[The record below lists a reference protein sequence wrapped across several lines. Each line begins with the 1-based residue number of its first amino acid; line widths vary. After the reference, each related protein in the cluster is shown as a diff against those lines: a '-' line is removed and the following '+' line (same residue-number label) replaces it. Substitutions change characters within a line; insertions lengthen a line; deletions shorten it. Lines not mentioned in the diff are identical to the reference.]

1 MRVEYHIT
9 NQKDYDDCKGIHFP
23 EGVDVRCLRTGL
35 RTWVLTLL
43 SRGENYHSA
52 MLIER
57 AEQLLPLALRKEIP
71 IYDEKSLY
79 IGHRL
84 YPLFGRIEQ
93 RLREV
98 IFLLNYESGGEL
110 LSDKNKEL
118 NDWDL
123 NTLLQNLFNWKAYVV
138 REDSAGF
145 RQYSIRYKN
154 EDGLQGATT
163 ATIAS
168 RLPKEFIQPLEQRQQ
183 EFRNKRNDI
192 MHFHTLNISSLQPSL
207 NRLDEYA
214 EKTDELINAMPTI
227 FASSDGFN
235 QSLTLLN
242 SLVAEI
248 PSIIALPATPVTFPH
263 FSEIVNTVSKNNQTI
278 LSNIPEICNIYQGI
292 ANNFS
297 KSIEHTIKTRS
308 LAIFAPAS
316 ETMEQTISIMKKF
329 INTEISKPVQ
339 QLAQIGNL
347 SASIV
352 RAQVETMANNE
363 LAALRESI
371 TKIPRP
377 ETAIPHEMT
386 AQAISKQSQP
396 RNSAKNE
403 KTPKDVEAA
412 DSANDTIRTET
423 TETSHGS
430 IHLPDSGTM

>member
-35 RTWVLTLL
+35 RTWVLTLH
-43 SRGENYHSA
+43 SHGENYHSA

-57 AEQLLPLALRKEIP
+57 AEQLLPLALRKEHP

-98 IFLLNYESGGEL
+98 IFLLNYESSGEL
-110 LSDKNKEL
+110 LSEKNQEL
-118 NDWDL
+118 NNWDL

-138 REDSAGF
+138 REDPAGS
-145 RQYSIRYKN
+145 RQYNIRYKN
-154 EDGLQGATT
+154 EGGLQGATT

-192 MHFHTLNISSLQPSL
+192 MHFHTLSISSLQQSL

-214 EKTDELINAMPTI
+214 GKTDELINAMPTI

-235 QSLTLLN
+235 RSLTLLN
-242 SLVAEI
+242 SLVAAI
-248 PSIIALPATPVTFPH
+248 PSIIAFPTTPAAFPH
-263 FSEIVNTVSKNNQTI
+263 FSEIVNTVSKNNQI
-278 LSNIPEICNIYQGI
+278 MQSNIPAICNIYRGI

-297 KSIEHTIKTRS
+297 KSIEHTIKTCNH
-308 LAIFAPAS
+308 AIFAQAS
-316 ETMEQTISIMKKF
+316 ETMEQMLSIMTKP
-329 INTEISKPVQ
+329 ITTEISKPVQ

-363 LAALRESI
+363 FAALRKSI
-371 TKIPRP
+371 MQIPRP
-377 ETAIPHEMT
+377 ETAIPPEKM
-386 AQAISKQSQP
+386 ARAISEHSQSD
-396 RNSAKNE
+396 N
-403 KTPKDVEAA
+403 
-412 DSANDTIRTET
+412 RTENDIASEFLKVT
-423 TETSHGS
+423 
-430 IHLPDSGTM
+430 DSVDNTKRAENNN

>member
-9 NQKDYDDCKGIHFP
+9 NQKYYDDCKDIHFP
-23 EGVDVRCLRTGL
+23 EGIDVQCQRTGL
-35 RTWVLTLL
+35 RTWVLTLH
-43 SRGENYHSA
+43 SHGENYHSA

-57 AEQLLPLALRKEIP
+57 AEQLLPLALRKEAP

-98 IFLLNYESGGEL
+98 IFLLNCESGGEL
-110 LSDKNKEL
+110 LSEKNQEL
-118 NDWDL
+118 NDWGL

-145 RQYSIRYKN
+145 RHYNIRYKN
-154 EDGLQGATT
+154 EGGLQGATT
-163 ATIAS
+163 ATIAD
-168 RLPKEFIQPLEQRQQ
+168 RLPTEYIQPLEQRQQ
-183 EFRNKRNDI
+183 EFRHKRNDT
-192 MHFHTLNISSLQPSL
+192 MHFHTLSISSLQPTL

-214 EKTDELINAMPTI
+214 DKTDELVSAMPKI

-248 PSIIALPATPVTFPH
+248 PSIITFPTTPVTFPG
-263 FSEIVNTVSKNNQTI
+263 FSEIVNTVSKNNQNI
-278 LSNIPEICNIYQGI
+278 LSNIPAICNIYQGI

-297 KSIEHTIKTRS
+297 KSIERTIKTCS
-308 LAIFAPAS
+308 LAIFATAS
-316 ETMEQTISIMKKF
+316 ETMEQTISIMTKPIK
-329 INTEISKPVQ
+329 TEISKPIQ

-377 ETAIPHEMT
+377 ETAIPLEMT
-386 AQAISKQSQP
+386 ARAISKQSQP

-403 KTPKDVEAA
+403 KTPRDIEAA
-412 DSANDTIRTET
+412 DSTNDAMQTKNN
-423 TETSHGS
+423 
-430 IHLPDSGTM
+430 

>member
-9 NQKDYDDCKGIHFP
+9 NQKDYGDCKSIHFP
-23 EGVDVRCLRTGL
+23 EGVDIQCPRTGL
-35 RTWVLTLL
+35 HTWMLTLH
-43 SRGENYHSA
+43 SHGENYHSA

-57 AEQLLPLALRKEIP
+57 AEQLLPLALRKETP

-110 LSDKNKEL
+110 LSEKNEEL
-118 NDWDL
+118 NDWGL

-145 RQYSIRYKN
+145 RHYNIRYKN
-154 EDGLQGATT
+154 EGGLQGATT
-163 ATIAS
+163 ATIAD
-168 RLPKEFIQPLEQRQQ
+168 RLPTKYIQPLEQRQQ
-183 EFRNKRNDI
+183 EFRHKRNDT
-192 MHFHTLNISSLQPSL
+192 MHFHTLSISSLQPTL

-214 EKTDELINAMPTI
+214 DKTDELVSAMPKI

-248 PSIIALPATPVTFPH
+248 PSIITFPTTPVTFPR
-263 FSEIVNTVSKNNQTI
+263 FPEIVNTVSKNNQNI
-278 LSNIPEICNIYQGI
+278 LSNIPAIYNIYQGI

-297 KSIEHTIKTRS
+297 KSIERTIKTCS

-316 ETMEQTISIMKKF
+316 GTMEQTISIMTKPIK
-329 INTEISKPVQ
+329 TEISKPVQ

-377 ETAIPHEMT
+377 ETAIPLEMT
-386 AQAISKQSQP
+386 TQAIPEHPQSDSKTENHIASEFLEVTD
-396 RNSAKNE
+396 S
-403 KTPKDVEAA
+403 A
-412 DSANDTIRTET
+412 DSTKRAENNN
-423 TETSHGS
+423 
-430 IHLPDSGTM
+430 

>member
-23 EGVDVRCLRTGL
+23 EGVDIQCPRTGL
-35 RTWVLTLL
+35 HTWMLTLH

-57 AEQLLPLALRKEIP
+57 AEQLLPLALRKEHP

-98 IFLLNYESGGEL
+98 IFLLNYESSGEL
-110 LSDKNKEL
+110 LSEKNQEL

-138 REDSAGF
+138 REDSAGS
-145 RQYSIRYKN
+145 RQYNIHYKN
-154 EDGLQGATT
+154 EGGLQGATT

-214 EKTDELINAMPTI
+214 EKTDELINAMPKI

-248 PSIIALPATPVTFPH
+248 PSIITFPTTPVAFSR
-263 FSEIVNTVSKNNQTI
+263 FSEILNTVSKNNQNI
-278 LSNIPEICNIYQGI
+278 LSNIPAIRNIYQGI

-297 KSIEHTIKTRS
+297 ESIERTIKTCS
-308 LAIFAPAS
+308 LAIFAQAS
-316 ETMEQTISIMKKF
+316 ETMKQTISIMTKPIK
-329 INTEISKPVQ
+329 TEISKPVQ

-377 ETAIPHEMT
+377 ETAIPHGMT
-386 AQAISKQSQP
+386 AQAIPEHSQYDSKTENHIAS
-396 RNSAKNE
+396 E
-403 KTPKDVEAA
+403 FLEVT
-412 DSANDTIRTET
+412 DSV
-423 TETSHGS
+423 
-430 IHLPDSGTM
+430 DSTKRAENNN

>member
-9 NQKDYDDCKGIHFP
+9 NQNDYDDCKDIHFP
-23 EGVDVRCLRTGL
+23 EVDAQCQRTGL
-35 RTWVLTLL
+35 RTWVLTLH
-43 SRGENYHSA
+43 SHGENYHSA

-110 LSDKNKEL
+110 LSEKNQEL
-118 NDWDL
+118 NNWGL

-145 RQYSIRYKN
+145 RHYNIRYKN
-154 EDGLQGATT
+154 EGGLQGATT
-163 ATIAS
+163 ATIAD
-168 RLPKEFIQPLEQRQQ
+168 RLPTEYIQPLEQRQQ
-183 EFRNKRNDI
+183 EFRHKRNDT
-192 MHFHTLNISSLQPSL
+192 MHFRTLSISSLQPTL

-214 EKTDELINAMPTI
+214 GKTDELVSAMPKI

-235 QSLTLLN
+235 QSLTFLN

-248 PSIIALPATPVTFPH
+248 PSIITFPTTPVAFPR
-263 FSEIVNTVSKNNQTI
+263 FSEIVNTVSKNNQNI
-278 LSNIPEICNIYQGI
+278 LSNIPAICNIYQGI

-297 KSIEHTIKTRS
+297 KSIERTIKTCS

-316 ETMEQTISIMKKF
+316 ETMEQTISIMTKPIK
-329 INTEISKPVQ
+329 TEISKPVQ

-377 ETAIPHEMT
+377 ETAIPLEMT
-386 AQAISKQSQP
+386 ARAISKQSQP

-403 KTPKDVEAA
+403 KTPRDIEAA
-412 DSANDTIRTET
+412 DSTNDAMRTNNN
-423 TETSHGS
+423 
-430 IHLPDSGTM
+430 

>member
-9 NQKDYDDCKGIHFP
+9 NQNDYDDCKDIHFP
-23 EGVDVRCLRTGL
+23 EGVDVQCQRTGL
-35 RTWVLTLL
+35 RTWVLTLH
-43 SRGENYHSA
+43 SHGENYHSA

-71 IYDEKSLY
+71 VYDEKSLY

-110 LSDKNKEL
+110 LSEKNQEL
-118 NDWDL
+118 NNWGL

-145 RQYSIRYKN
+145 RHYNIRYKN
-154 EDGLQGATT
+154 EGGLQGATT
-163 ATIAS
+163 ATIAD
-168 RLPKEFIQPLEQRQQ
+168 RLPTEYIQPLEQRQQ
-183 EFRNKRNDI
+183 EFRHKRNDT
-192 MHFHTLNISSLQPSL
+192 MHFRTLSISSLQPTL

-214 EKTDELINAMPTI
+214 GKTDELVSAMPKI

-235 QSLTLLN
+235 QSLTFLN

-248 PSIIALPATPVTFPH
+248 PSIITFPTTPVAFPR
-263 FSEIVNTVSKNNQTI
+263 FSEIVNTVSKNNQNI
-278 LSNIPEICNIYQGI
+278 LSNIPAICNIYQGI

-297 KSIEHTIKTRS
+297 KSIERTIKTCS

-316 ETMEQTISIMKKF
+316 ETMEQTISIMTKPIK
-329 INTEISKPVQ
+329 TEISKPVQ

-347 SASIV
+347 STSIV

-377 ETAIPHEMT
+377 ETAIPLEMT
-386 AQAISKQSQP
+386 ARAISKQSQP
-396 RNSAKNE
+396 HNSAKNE
-403 KTPKDVEAA
+403 KTPRDIEAA
-412 DSANDTIRTET
+412 DSTNDAMRTNNN
-423 TETSHGS
+423 
-430 IHLPDSGTM
+430 

>member
-1 MRVEYHIT
+1 MHREKSMRVEYHIT
-9 NQKDYDDCKGIHFP
+9 NQNDYDDCKDIHFP
-23 EGVDVRCLRTGL
+23 EGVDVQCQRTGL
-35 RTWVLTLL
+35 RTWVLTLH
-43 SRGENYHSA
+43 SHGENYHSA

-84 YPLFGRIEQ
+84 YLLFGRIEQ

-110 LSDKNKEL
+110 LSEKKHKL

-123 NTLLQNLFNWKAYVV
+123 NTLLQNLFSWKAYVV

-145 RQYSIRYKN
+145 RQYNIRYKN
-154 EDGLQGATT
+154 EGGLQGATT
-163 ATIAS
+163 ATIAD
-168 RLPKEFIQPLEQRQQ
+168 RLPAKFIQSLEQRQQ
-183 EFRNKRNDI
+183 EFKNKRNDI
-192 MHFHTLNISSLQPSL
+192 MHFHTLSISSLQQSL

-214 EKTDELINAMPTI
+214 KKTDELINAMPTI

-248 PSIIALPATPVTFPH
+248 PSIITFPTTPIGFPH
-263 FSEIVNTVSKNNQTI
+263 FSEIVNTVSKNNQI
-278 LSNIPEICNIYQGI
+278 MQSNIPAICNIYRGI

-297 KSIEHTIKTRS
+297 KSIEHTIKTCS

-316 ETMEQTISIMKKF
+316 ETMGQTISIMTELIK
-329 INTEISKPVQ
+329 TEISKPVQ

-363 LAALRESI
+363 LATLGKSI
-371 TKIPRP
+371 TKIPTL
-377 ETAIPHEMT
+377 ETALPHEMT
-386 AQAISKQSQP
+386 TQAVSKQSQP
-396 RNSAKNE
+396 RNSARNE
-403 KTPKDVEAA
+403 KTPRDIEAA
-412 DSANDTIRTET
+412 DSANDAMRTNNN
-423 TETSHGS
+423 
-430 IHLPDSGTM
+430 

>member
-9 NQKDYDDCKGIHFP
+9 NQRDYDNCKDIHFP
-23 EGVDVRCLRTGL
+23 EGVDVQCQRTGL
-35 RTWVLTLL
+35 RTWVLTLH
-43 SRGENYHSA
+43 SHGENYHSA

-57 AEQLLPLALRKEIP
+57 AEQLLPLSLRKETP

-110 LSDKNKEL
+110 LSEKNQEL
-118 NDWDL
+118 NDWGL

-145 RQYSIRYKN
+145 RHYNIRYKN
-154 EDGLQGATT
+154 EGGLQGATT
-163 ATIAS
+163 ATIAD
-168 RLPKEFIQPLEQRQQ
+168 RLPTEYIQPLEQRQQ
-183 EFRNKRNDI
+183 EFRHKRNDT
-192 MHFHTLNISSLQPSL
+192 MHFHTLNISSLQPTL
-207 NRLDEYA
+207 NRLDEYVDN
-214 EKTDELINAMPTI
+214 TDELVSAMPKI

-248 PSIIALPATPVTFPH
+248 PSIITFPTTSVAFPR
-263 FSEIVNTVSKNNQTI
+263 FSEIVNTVSKNNQNI
-278 LSNIPEICNIYQGI
+278 LSNIPAICNIYQGI

-297 KSIEHTIKTRS
+297 KSIERTIKTCS
-308 LAIFAPAS
+308 LAIFAQAS
-316 ETMEQTISIMKKF
+316 ETMEQTISIMTKPIK
-329 INTEISKPVQ
+329 TEISKSVQ

-371 TKIPRP
+371 TKIPTL
-377 ETAIPHEMT
+377 ETALPHEMT
-386 AQAISKQSQP
+386 AQAIPENPLSDSKTENHIASE
-396 RNSAKNE
+396 SLE
-403 KTPKDVEAA
+403 VTDSA
-412 DSANDTIRTET
+412 DSTKRTENNN
-423 TETSHGS
+423 
-430 IHLPDSGTM
+430 

>member
-9 NQKDYDDCKGIHFP
+9 NQNDYDDCKDIHFP
-23 EGVDVRCLRTGL
+23 EGVDAQCQRTGL
-35 RTWVLTLL
+35 RTWVLTLH
-43 SRGENYHSA
+43 SHGENYHSA

-110 LSDKNKEL
+110 LSEKNQEL
-118 NDWDL
+118 NNWGL

-145 RQYSIRYKN
+145 RHYNIRYKN
-154 EDGLQGATT
+154 EGGLQGATT
-163 ATIAS
+163 ATIAD
-168 RLPKEFIQPLEQRQQ
+168 RLPTEYIQPLEQRQQ
-183 EFRNKRNDI
+183 EFRHKRNDT
-192 MHFHTLNISSLQPSL
+192 MHFRTLSISSLQPTL

-214 EKTDELINAMPTI
+214 GKTDELVSAMPKI

-235 QSLTLLN
+235 QSLTFLN

-248 PSIIALPATPVTFPH
+248 PSIITFPTTPVAFPR
-263 FSEIVNTVSKNNQTI
+263 FSEILNTVSKNNQNI
-278 LSNIPEICNIYQGI
+278 LSNIPAICNIYQGI

-297 KSIEHTIKTRS
+297 KSIEHTIKTCNH
-308 LAIFAPAS
+308 AIFAPAS
-316 ETMEQTISIMKKF
+316 ETMEQTISIMTKPIK
-329 INTEISKPVQ
+329 TKISKPVQ

-347 SASIV
+347 STSIV

-377 ETAIPHEMT
+377 ETAIPLEMT
-386 AQAISKQSQP
+386 ARAISKQSQP
-396 RNSAKNE
+396 RNSARNE
-403 KTPKDVEAA
+403 KTPRDIEAA
-412 DSANDTIRTET
+412 DSANDAMRTNNN
-423 TETSHGS
+423 
-430 IHLPDSGTM
+430 